1 MTDIWDEIEI
11 PEPVMVPET
20 TVEGTTIEGT
30 TVEGTTV
37 EKTTTKE
44 DQAAKEKR
52 EASIAARALERAA
65 LDAERAARSKRLQ
78 EEKQRNKKPTV
89 KPTELTPYETFIN
102 AFIETRRQ
110 ELVKKNGRGFIGGFD
125 KKNNPT
131 RGADYERAMQDA
143 NFAWRNR

>member
-11 PEPVMVPET
+11 PEPVIVPET
-20 TVEGTTIEGT
+20 TAEEDKVA
-30 TVEGTTV
+30 
-37 EKTTTKE
+37 E

-65 LDAERAARSKRLQ
+65 LDAERAAREKRLQ

-125 KKNNPT
+125 KNRNPT

>member
-20 TVEGTTIEGT
+20 TVEETTCLK
-30 TVEGTTV
+30 VA
-37 EKTTTKE
+37 KE

-65 LDAERAARSKRLQ
+65 LDAEREARAKRLQ

-125 KKNNPT
+125 KNRNPT